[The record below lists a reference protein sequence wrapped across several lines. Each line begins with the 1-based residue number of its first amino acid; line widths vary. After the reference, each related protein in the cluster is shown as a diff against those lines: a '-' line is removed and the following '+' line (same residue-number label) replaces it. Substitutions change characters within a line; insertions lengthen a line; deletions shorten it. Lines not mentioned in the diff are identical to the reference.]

1 MVSPNM
7 IIFYV
12 DDAQRSAGFYA
23 ELLQRDPVENTATF
37 ALFVFDSGLKFGLWA
52 RTGVQPGAEAQAGG
66 SELGIPVQSHAEVLR
81 LHRDW
86 QQHGVEIIQPPTRMD
101 FGYTFTALDPDGH
114 RLRVFC
120 LS

>member
-12 DDAQRSAGFYA
+12 DDAERSAAFYT
-23 ELLQRDPVENTATF
+23 ELLQRGPVDSQATF
-37 ALFVFDSGLKFGLWA
+37 ALFVFDNGLKLGLWS
-52 RTGVQPGAEAQAGG
+52 RSGVQPSAEAKAGG
-66 SELGIPVQSHAEVLR
+66 SELGIAAQSHAEVLR

-86 QQHGVEIIQPPTRMD
+86 QQHGVEIVQAPTQMD

-120 LS
+120 LG